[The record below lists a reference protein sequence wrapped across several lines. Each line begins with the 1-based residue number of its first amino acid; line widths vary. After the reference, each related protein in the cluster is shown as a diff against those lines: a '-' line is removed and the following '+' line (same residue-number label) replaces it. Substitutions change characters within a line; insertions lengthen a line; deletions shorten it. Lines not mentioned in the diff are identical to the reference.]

1 MQTAAFL
8 ILKKKKKEAKAL
20 FSSLKSFN
28 YFLSA
33 F

>member
-8 ILKKKKKEAKAL
+8 TLKKKEAKAVL
-20 FSSLKSFN
+20 GSLKSFN

>member
-8 ILKKKKKEAKAL
+8 ILKKKKEAKAL

>member
-8 ILKKKKKEAKAL
+8 ILKKKKQKPSL
-20 FSSLKSFN
+20 SSLKSFN